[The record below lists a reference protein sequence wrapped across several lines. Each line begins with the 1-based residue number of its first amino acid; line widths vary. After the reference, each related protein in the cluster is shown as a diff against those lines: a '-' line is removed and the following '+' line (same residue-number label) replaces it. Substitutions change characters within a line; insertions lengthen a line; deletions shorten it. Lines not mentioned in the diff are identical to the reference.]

1 MDYDGFNLAETDAI
15 CHYVA
20 KKHNLAGKDL
30 QEEAT
35 CMMVANMING
45 YLTKIAKVTFEKDE
59 KKKEELRKDLKEK
72 DAPQFFGTIVK
83 MLTKNGG
90 KHLVGNK
97 VCLDCLWQES
107 GSLNTLNVK
116 CSMTLITQ
124 TCLKSV
130 RGTSVF
136 ALCSFHMNN

>member
-1 MDYDGFNLAETDAI
+1 MTSLQFSTGGQFITGQVPQLDYDGFNLAETDAI

-107 GSLNTLNVK
+107 GSLTH
-116 CSMTLITQ
+116 CEM
-124 TCLKSV
+124 
-130 RGTSVF
+130 
-136 ALCSFHMNN
+136 